1 MQRPVQED
9 AYYWFSITSFE
20 NTVKEQKA
28 EEVVKDLDYEVA
40 LALYDALKNR
50 FTQ

>member
-20 NTVKEQKA
+20 NTVKEHKA
-28 EEVVKDLDYEVA
+28 EEVVKDIGYEVA

>member
-20 NTVKEQKA
+20 NTVKEQEA
-28 EEVVKDLDYEVA
+28 EQVVQDLDYEVA
-40 LALYDALKNR
+40 IALYDALTKR